1 MARRNSKAK
10 SPGYYIVDKDF
21 VLGGATGDRL
31 LRRTKRG
38 VPSGSIDFGSEGRA
52 QSELGYLRRTGR
64 LPLFARGA
72 SVMRRNPDVRLTWT
86 QRGHTVYDPT
96 GHGEPY
102 GGGAWWRTGLKKP
115 KEVKRAVRAAHKYAL
130 KQKDWLSH
138 RVTVEN
144 PRMKASESFIRT
156 LDAGLSKIM
165 VQSLPPIRYA
175 NEVLRYEEKVLDHF
189 KAHPSQL
196 YYLVHDAVTPGHK
209 HNARFDMP
217 IDIAFHTEGNAL
229 TDAQIETAVK
239 HVIKKRASHS
249 SNPKLRPFSSKA
261 MYSTPYYSVQGRQ
274 YDDYAT
280 ARAMAE
286 KFSQESGRAV
296 PIMKKDD
303 AYLPA
308 YMLQKVDVRSG
319 GKTYVDDVDTEE
331 SWLKPKKRNPRR
343 KRSYKRRNPVV
354 RRKRRAPKRGY
365 RKLSRAA
372 KRHPRNAKGQFIKV
386 KRKRSK
392 RR

>member
-1 MARRNSKAK
+1 MDKFTKASATKRFGNMDVTLHGDAIGDYLVHSAKQISGEKGYMVTRISTGETISGTRAVDRDLARRMAREQASGSKNPGGRHMRKNKGAQMARRNSKAK

-115 KEVKRAVRAAHKYAL
+115 KEVKRAVRAAHKYAR

-138 RVTVEN
+138 RVKVE
-144 PRMKASESFIRT
+144 
-156 LDAGLSKIM
+156 
-165 VQSLPPIRYA
+165 
-175 NEVLRYEEKVLDHF
+175 
-189 KAHPSQL
+189 
-196 YYLVHDAVTPGHK
+196 
-209 HNARFDMP
+209 
-217 IDIAFHTEGNAL
+217 
-229 TDAQIETAVK
+229 
-239 HVIKKRASHS
+239 
-249 SNPKLRPFSSKA
+249 NPKLRPFSSKA
-261 MYSTPYYSVQGRQ
+261 RYSTPYYSVQGRQ

-286 KFSQESGRAV
+286 QFNKESGEPVA
-296 PIMKKDD
+296 IMKKDD
-303 AYLPA
+303 SYSPA
-308 YMLQKVDVRSG
+308 YRLETVTARRGRSFNPRRRKG
-319 GKTYVDDVDTEE
+319 GRMA
-331 SWLKPKKRNPRR
+331 RNPRR

-372 KRHPRNAKGQFIKV
+372 KRRPRNAKGQFIK
-386 KRKRSK
+386 RKRAK

>member
-1 MARRNSKAK
+1 
-10 SPGYYIVDKDF
+10 
-21 VLGGATGDRL
+21 
-31 LRRTKRG
+31 
-38 VPSGSIDFGSEGRA
+38 
-52 QSELGYLRRTGR
+52 
-64 LPLFARGA
+64 
-72 SVMRRNPDVRLTWT
+72 
-86 QRGHTVYDPT
+86 
-96 GHGEPY
+96 
-102 GGGAWWRTGLKKP
+102 LKKP
-115 KEVKRAVRAAHKYAL
+115 KEVKRAVRAAHKYAR

-138 RVTVEN
+138 RVTVE
-144 PRMKASESFIRT
+144 
-156 LDAGLSKIM
+156 
-165 VQSLPPIRYA
+165 
-175 NEVLRYEEKVLDHF
+175 
-189 KAHPSQL
+189 
-196 YYLVHDAVTPGHK
+196 
-209 HNARFDMP
+209 
-217 IDIAFHTEGNAL
+217 
-229 TDAQIETAVK
+229 
-239 HVIKKRASHS
+239 
-249 SNPKLRPFSSKA
+249 NPKLRPFSSKA

-286 KFSQESGRAV
+286 KFSYESGRAI

-331 SWLKPKKRNPRR
+331 SWLKSEKRNPRR

-372 KRHPRNAKGQFIKV
+372 KRRPRNAKGQFIK
-386 KRKRSK
+386 RKRSK